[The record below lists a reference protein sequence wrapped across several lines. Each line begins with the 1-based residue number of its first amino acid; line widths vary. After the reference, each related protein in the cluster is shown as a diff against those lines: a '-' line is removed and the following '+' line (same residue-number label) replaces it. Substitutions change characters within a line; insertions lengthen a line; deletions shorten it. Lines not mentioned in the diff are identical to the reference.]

1 MVIFKILLKGRMIII
16 QITFIKK
23 IIILKNSKISIVVE
37 KK

>member
-16 QITFIKK
+16 QITFIIK
-23 IIILKNSKISIVVE
+23 IIIIKNSKISIVVE

>member
-16 QITFIKK
+16 QITFIKI